1 MKRVIY
7 VFGVVLLMIV
17 AVLNLIFT
25 TRINAAEEAIVSMN
39 SILYVIGL
47 IAVMLLL
54 FFATRFLNKY
64 LYKDSSEKKIELRK
78 FLFWGGFAL
87 YIIFNIVWL
96 INVNPKVGADSVHV
110 ANLAQAMYEG
120 NIDEV
125 LTSETY
131 LGMPLREY
139 MQAYPQQI
147 PLAFFYSLFFRIIH
161 FDMMEILR
169 VLNFI
174 GNILIVFAMYKISN
188 QISKKYEINKV
199 LLFTML
205 FTFVSLP
212 MLSTFV
218 YGDILGIAF
227 GLLSVYFIMKYTDV
241 KKMRY
246 AVFSAISIAIAY
258 MVRMNSLIFII
269 AIVMY
274 LLISLFSGFTKKDT
288 KEKLVGFAIIVA
300 YIVIAFMPSTVIK
313 NYYMDKW
320 ELDEDKSCP
329 YVSYLLMSMEE
340 SYRANG
346 WYNEKISEPAIHNPD
361 MAKREYPD
369 KIKDRLAYFAK
380 NPGYAFNFYAMKTA
394 SMWTENTYAS
404 IFYNVD
410 GRTYSI
416 MDYVKEAA
424 SLMRKE
430 QKEFC
435 DIWVLSEPIEF
446 YQKVLLILSC
456 VCCIIFLLK
465 NRKNV
470 SLEVLL
476 LITIFIGGFM
486 FHTLWEG
493 KSRYIIPYV
502 IVIMPVAA
510 INIRRFFSKDIQAS
524 QKIESN

>member
-1 MKRVIY
+1 MKRIIY
-7 VFGVVLLMIV
+7 VFGVVLLVIV

-47 IAVMLLL
+47 IAAMLLL

-78 FLFWGGFAL
+78 LLFWGGFAL

-96 INVNPKVGADSVHV
+96 LNVNPKVGADSVHV

-188 QISKKYEINKV
+188 QISKKYETNKV

-246 AVFSAISIAIAY
+246 AVFSALSIAVAY

-274 LLISLFSGFTKKDT
+274 LLISLFNGFTKKGA
-288 KEKLVGFAIIVA
+288 KEKIVNFAIIVA

-424 SLMRKE
+424 SLMGKE

-456 VCCIIFLLK
+456 VCCIIFLLQ

-476 LITIFIGGFM
+476 LITIFIGGFA

-510 INIRRFFSKDIQAS
+510 INIRRLLSKDIQAS
-524 QKIESN
+524 KKNESN

>member
-1 MKRVIY
+1 MKKIIY
-7 VFGVVLLMIV
+7 VFGVVLLTIV

-25 TRINAAEEAIVSMN
+25 TRLNAAEEAIVSLN
-39 SILYVIGL
+39 SVLYVACL
-47 IAVMLLL
+47 IVAVLLIFL
-54 FFATRFLNKY
+54 GTRFLNKY

-78 FLFWGGFAL
+78 FLFWGGFAV

-96 INVNPKVGADSVHV
+96 LNVNPKVGADSVHV

-125 LTSETY
+125 LMSETY

-139 MQAYPQQI
+139 MQAYSQQI

-161 FDMMEILR
+161 FDIMEVLR
-169 VLNFI
+169 VLNLI
-174 GNILIVFAMYKISN
+174 GNILIVFAMYKIN
-188 QISKKYEINKV
+188 RQISKKYETNKV

-227 GLLSVYFIMKYTDV
+227 GLLSVYFAMKYTET
-241 KKMRY
+241 KKIRS

-274 LLISLFSGFTKKDT
+274 FVMNLFSEFTKKDT
-288 KEKLVGFAIIVA
+288 KEKLVGFAVIVA

-313 NYYMDKW
+313 NYYMSKW

-424 SLMRKE
+424 SLMGKE

-435 DIWVLSEPIEF
+435 DIWTLSEPIEF
-446 YQKVLLILSC
+446 YQKALLILSC
-456 VCCIIFLLK
+456 VCCLIFLVQ
-465 NRKNV
+465 NRKNM
-470 SLEVLL
+470 SLDVLL

-510 INIRRFFSKDIQAS
+510 INIKSFFSKDIQS
-524 QKIESN
+524 SRE

>member
-1 MKRVIY
+1 MKKIIY
-7 VFGVVLLMIV
+7 AFGIFLLSIV
-17 AVLNLIFT
+17 AVLNLIFI
-25 TRINAAEEAIVSMN
+25 TRINRAEEAIVSLN
-39 SILYVIGL
+39 NVLYVVGL
-47 IAVMLLL
+47 IAVVLLI

-87 YIIFNIVWL
+87 YIILNIIWL
-96 INVNPKVGADSVHV
+96 LNVNPKVGADSVHV
-110 ANLAQAMYEG
+110 ANLAQAMYEEKV
-120 NIDEV
+120 DDV
-125 LTSETY
+125 LSTETY

-139 MQAYPQQI
+139 MQSYPQQI

-169 VLNFI
+169 ILNLI
-174 GNILIVFAMYKISN
+174 GNILIVFAMYKINN
-188 QISKKYEINKV
+188 QISKKYETNKV

-212 MLSTFV
+212 LLTTFV

-227 GLLSVYFIMKYTDV
+227 GLLSVYFAMKYTES
-241 KKMRY
+241 KKIRY
-246 AVFSAISIAIAY
+246 AVFSAIVISVAY

-274 LLISLFSGFTKKDT
+274 LMMSLFSDFMKKTT
-288 KEKLVGFAIIVA
+288 KEKVIGLVVVGA
-300 YIVIAFMPSTVIK
+300 YVVIAFMPATIIK
-313 NYYMDKW
+313 NYYMNKW
-320 ELDEDKSCP
+320 ELDKEKSCP

-346 WYNEKISEPAIHNPD
+346 WYNEKISEPAIHDPD

-369 KIKDRLAYFAK
+369 KIKDRLDYFIK

-394 SMWTENTYAS
+394 SMWTENTYAV

-416 MDYVKEAA
+416 MDYVKEFA
-424 SLMRKE
+424 SLVGHE
-430 QKEFC
+430 EKEFY
-435 DIWVLSEPIEF
+435 DIEKLSEPVEF
-446 YQKVLLILSC
+446 YQKALLILSS
-456 VCCIIFLLK
+456 VCCLIFLLQ

-470 SLEVLL
+470 SLDVLL

-493 KSRYIIPYV
+493 KSRYIIPYI
-502 IVIMPVAA
+502 IVIMPVSTISLKNFILKKNIGA
-510 INIRRFFSKDIQAS
+510 I
-524 QKIESN
+524 EE